1 MSRSATGLKKY
12 YLSLELLLIAV
23 GACSFYP
30 VFLMI
35 ADAFKTREGMA
46 ARPFGLPGAS
56 DFTLDNLK
64 NAIYNLKFYQPLF
77 NSAWITLAS
86 IVLVILVSSLAAYPI
101 ARQKTRLYKF
111 MYFFFLA
118 GLMIPYQL
126 AMITLYKEVMWLGLM
141 NQGMGLVLVY
151 GGIFLSFPIFF
162 YSGFIKTVPYEL
174 EEAALMDGYGRYR
187 IFFSIVFP
195 LLKPAT
201 ATITVLMILSLWN
214 EFTMALLFL
223 QKPDKVTLT
232 VVTYAFKGQ
241 YHVHWPNMFAGLL
254 ISIVPMVVLF
264 LSVQRFF
271 IRGITAGALK
281 G

>member
-1 MSRSATGLKKY
+1 MKLKKY
-12 YLSLELLLIAV
+12 YLSLELLLVVV
-23 GACSFYP
+23 GALSFYP

-35 ADAFKTREGMA
+35 VDAFKTREGMA
-46 ARPFGLPGAS
+46 ERPFGFPS
-56 DFTLDNLK
+56 PSEFTLDNMT
-64 NAIYNLKFYQPLF
+64 NAIYKLKFYQPLL
-77 NSAWITLAS
+77 NSVWITLVS
-86 IVLVILVSSLAAYPI
+86 IILIILVSSLAAYPI
-101 ARQKTRLYKF
+101 ARKKTKLYSF

-126 AMITLYKEVMWLGLM
+126 AIITLYKEVMWLGLM
-141 NQGMGLVLVY
+141 NQGLGLILVY
-151 GGIFLSFPIFF
+151 GGIMLSFPIFF

-174 EEAALMDGYGRYR
+174 EEAALIDGYGRYR
-187 IFFSIVFP
+187 IFFRIVFP

-201 ATITVLMILSLWN
+201 ATIAVLMILSLWN

-254 ISIVPMVVLF
+254 ISIFPMVVLF